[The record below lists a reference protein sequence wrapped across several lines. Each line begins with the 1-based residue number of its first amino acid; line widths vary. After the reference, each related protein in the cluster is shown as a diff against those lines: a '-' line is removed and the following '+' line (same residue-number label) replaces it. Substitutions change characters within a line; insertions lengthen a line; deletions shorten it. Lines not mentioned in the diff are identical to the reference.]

1 MHAPSLLVLA
11 ATAAPALADTHAL
24 FAGFLES
31 GDTIVGLEFD
41 DVTNELTLTKNISA
55 PGSSGQA
62 WITLDVRK
70 LSGGQRWNDAS
81 LLVGRATYHMN

>member
-1 MHAPSLLVLA
+1 MHAPSLFVLA
-11 ATAAPALADTHAL
+11 ATAAPALADTHSL

-70 LSGGQRWNDAS
+70 TTLQ
-81 LLVGRATYHMN
+81 